1 MFVKIERLLQM
12 FSRRIP
18 FFRAIST
25 ENSEIHD
32 GSEYNSLCNRH
43 FVLADTSRRIPLPN
57 GFGWR
62 LELQMNRLIAS
73 HSRSSPPKCDDRHS
87 ADKAA

>member
-18 FFRAIST
+18 FFRAISN

-32 GSEYNSLCNRH
+32 GSKYYYTGARG
-43 FVLADTSRRIPLPN
+43 RIRGYAPPLPEAIPTCRCIHAK
-57 GFGWR
+57 GSVPLLRLR
-62 LELQMNRLIAS
+62 LERDLT
-73 HSRSSPPKCDDRHS
+73 C
-87 ADKAA
+87 